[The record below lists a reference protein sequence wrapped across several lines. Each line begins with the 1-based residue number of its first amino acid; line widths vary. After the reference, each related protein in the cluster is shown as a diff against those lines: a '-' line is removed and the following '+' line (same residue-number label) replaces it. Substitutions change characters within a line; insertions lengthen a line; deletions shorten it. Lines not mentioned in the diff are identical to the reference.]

1 MNTNNIMTG
10 DLKSLDPEIYGL
22 ANDELNRQRGN
33 VELIAS
39 ENFVPR
45 AVLEI
50 QGSILTNKY
59 AEGYPGHKYY
69 GGCKFVEQIESLA
82 IKRACELYGSDWA
95 NVQPHSGSASNMA
108 VFFAALEHGDTVL
121 SMKLDQGGHLSHGH
135 PVNFSGRNYNIVGY
149 GVSRETEC
157 IDYDEVERLA
167 KECKPKLIIA
177 GASAYSRIIDF
188 KRFREIAD
196 EVGAVLLVDMAHIA
210 GLIAGGV
217 HPSPVPYADFVSST
231 SHKTLRG
238 PRGAFVLCKEKWAKA
253 LDKNVFPGMQGGP
266 LVHQIAGKAAAFKF
280 AMTDEFKAYAKQ
292 VVANAQAMAKALTD
306 RGYRLVTGGT
316 DNHLILLDL
325 RSRKVTGRTAE
336 VVLDEAGITCN
347 KNMIPYDPE
356 KPMVTSGIRIGSAAM
371 TTRGMKEPEMERI
384 VDGMD
389 RVLSNPDSESIKKEV
404 KAKMLELTS
413 EFPLY
418 PDLENPWA

>member
-280 AMTDEFKAYAKQ
+280 AMTDDFKAYAKAGRSQ
-292 VVANAQAMAKALTD
+292 RTGDGERLLLTAATVLSPAV
-306 RGYRLVTGGT
+306 RTTTSSCSTCV
-316 DNHLILLDL
+316 HA
-325 RSRKVTGRTAE
+325 RSRAERRKWCSTKPASHATRT
-336 VVLDEAGITCN
+336 
-347 KNMIPYDPE
+347 
-356 KPMVTSGIRIGSAAM
+356 
-371 TTRGMKEPEMERI
+371 
-384 VDGMD
+384 
-389 RVLSNPDSESIKKEV
+389 
-404 KAKMLELTS
+404 
-413 EFPLY
+413 
-418 PDLENPWA
+418 

>member
-1 MNTNNIMTG
+1 MNTENIMTG

-69 GGCKFVEQIESLA
+69 GGCEFVEQIESLA
-82 IKRACELYGSDWA
+82 IKRACELYGADWA

-149 GVSRETEC
+149 GVNRETEC

-167 KECKPKLIIA
+167 KECRPKLILA

-253 LDKNVFPGMQGGP
+253 LDKNIFPGMQGGP

-292 VVANAQAMAKALTD
+292 VVVNAAAMAKALTD